1 MKKFSTLLLFMLIGY
16 STTYAQSIVFT
27 NNDEVLEDATTFTF
41 NAVIVEDWYTGEKV
55 AKAETNLIDEETGK
69 PIGDQLYIKN
79 QGDSDTK
86 ISVTVEKLNT
96 SDLTWCGV
104 DGKCTEMKNDILT
117 KSADLGANASTVVQ
131 LDAAFIYGE
140 SATYKTK
147 ITVKVGLEV
156 VRTIFVNFLYN
167 AAGIS
172 STESNH
178 SIKVANGEFIY
189 SFDNN
194 ANYQLDIYNV
204 TGLLVKSEILN
215 QSGNVSL
222 SNLSKGIYIY
232 EVKENG
238 KPIASHKCVI
248 E

>member
-27 NNDEVLEDATTFTF
+27 NNDEVLEDATTVVFQ
-41 NAVIVEDWYTGEKV
+41 AVEYEDWTGDMGV
-55 AKAETNLIDEETGK
+55 KAETNLKDEETLE

-96 SDLTWCGV
+96 AKLTWCGV
-104 DGKCTEMKNDILT
+104 DDQCTEMKNDILT
-117 KSADLGANASTVVQ
+117 KSTDLKANASTVVQ
-131 LDAAFIYGE
+131 LDAAFTYGE

-238 KPIASHKCVI
+238 KPIASHKCVV